1 MVIAS
6 EAFSTFTVAELLTG
20 VGVSTDVMLALL
32 VRGVPSVMLLLT
44 RATTLRSPDDLAG
57 SEVVCQVM
65 TLPEMLGLPVADSR
79 VRPAG
84 KTSRIFGL
92 VAASPPTFW

>member
-1 MVIAS
+1 MVARVSSSITDVTPLTNSAS
-6 EAFSTFTVAELLTG
+6 MTS

-57 SEVVCQVM
+57 NEVVCQVM
-65 TLPEMLGLPVADSR
+65 TLP
-79 VRPAG
+79 
-84 KTSRIFGL
+84 
-92 VAASPPTFW
+92 

>member
-1 MVIAS
+1 MPS

-32 VRGVPSVMLLLT
+32 VRGVPSVIALPA
-44 RATTLRSPDDLAG
+44 RATTLRSPDCFAG
-57 SEVVCQVM
+57 SEVVCQVI
-65 TLPEMLGLPVADSR
+65 TLPEILGLPVADSR

-84 KTSRIFGL
+84 STSLIFGF